1 MSIGIK
7 RGAVKLTNTNF
18 EGNEFAL
25 QVIAKGSFIDN
36 GVGYGKSFQVEAAT
50 IRLNHIALN
59 AWLLSEMS
67 NTRACYEDGPEG
79 DAQWEAHKKE
89 WAERRRVWEAQVVG
103 TLGIDPNTGSVSI
116 TQAQTEVFSV
126 VHIREIV

>member
-1 MSIGIK
+1 M
-7 RGAVKLTNTNF
+7 TNTKF

-36 GVGYGKSFQVEAAT
+36 GVGVGTFQVEATT

-67 NTRACYEDGPEG
+67 NTRDCYEDGPEG

-89 WAERRRVWEAQVVG
+89 WAERRRVWEAKMVEA
-103 TLGIDPNTGSVSI
+103 LGIDPKTGSVSI
-116 TQAQTEVFSV
+116 TQAQTEVFTV
-126 VHIREIV
+126 VFIREIV